1 MHAECAVHV
10 NDTIK
15 FVTMTPD
22 GPLKGSGRVAAI
34 RPARTSNWL
43 HILQDDCTVRMLLEA
58 TTKFEVVA

>member
-1 MHAECAVHV
+1 MNDCAVHV
-10 NDTIK
+10 NDTIR

-22 GPLKGSGRVAAI
+22 GPLKGIGKVAAI

-43 HILQDDCTVRMLLEA
+43 HVVQDDSSVRMLLEA